1 MKIFLLWNIFQ
12 KTILNLSKLTSKIVS
27 ILYFLWFWPDFFPR
41 FFLNLRKIS
50 KKRKNPSKY
59 TIMKLFCRNFDKKK
73 LSQFFDFVDF
83 RHKNGVFSLP
93 QNGRFLKIWKL
104 WARFEDPILIF
115 WKKFWRPKFP
125 FIMCS
130 VDFYHFFL
138 NRNSLKAFYHFIL
151 KILKKL
157 IFLKKHAGFARTLKM
172 FFDFNVAHLKMTYRF
187 SGVTNTTY
195 IVIKHFSNTEKTF
208 F

>member
-50 KKRKNPSKY
+50 KKHKNPPEWKLL
-59 TIMKLFCRNFDKKK
+59 KLFCGHFDKKK
-73 LSQFFDFVDF
+73 LSQFYDFVDF

-93 QNGRFLKIWKL
+93 QNGHFLKIWKL

-138 NRNSLKAFYHFIL
+138 NRNSLKAFTTSFW
-151 KILKKL
+151 KFWKNW
-157 IFLKKHAGFARTLKM
+157 
-172 FFDFNVAHLKMTYRF
+172 FF
-187 SGVTNTTY
+187 
-195 IVIKHFSNTEKTF
+195 EKTCGF
-208 F
+208 CTYFENVFWLQRGALENDIPIFKGN